1 MLLIVG
7 TFRLPPE
14 NLTSAR
20 QAMRS
25 MVDASR
31 AEPGCLQYDY
41 AEDLFDPGLI
51 HVIERW
57 VDRSA
62 LDAHFASDHI
72 RAWRDSWVDHAIG
85 QRNLVLFET
94 DELKAI

>member
-14 NLTSAR
+14 NLASAR
-20 QAMRS
+20 QAMKS

-57 VDRSA
+57 VDRPA
-62 LDAHFASDHI
+62 LDAHFATDHI
-72 RAWRDSWVDHAIG
+72 RAWRASWAELGIG
-85 QRNLVLFET
+85 ERDLSLFEGN
-94 DELKAI
+94 DPKPV